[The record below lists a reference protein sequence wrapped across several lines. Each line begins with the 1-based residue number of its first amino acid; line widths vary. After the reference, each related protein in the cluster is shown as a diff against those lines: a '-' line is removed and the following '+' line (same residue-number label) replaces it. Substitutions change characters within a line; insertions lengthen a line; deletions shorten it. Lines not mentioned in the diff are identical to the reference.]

1 MAKNK
6 KISKTNALRELDTL
20 HIAYEC
26 TSYDCESFM
35 DGVSVAA
42 AIGKTC
48 DEVYKT
54 LVTVGASRANY
65 VFVIPADKELDLK
78 KAAAAVGEKSVAM
91 IHAKDIT
98 PTTGYVKGGCSPVGM
113 KKAFRTVIHAD
124 AQSLAKITV
133 SAGKLG
139 MQMTLAPADLQQAC
153 HAEFAAITHID

>member
-6 KISKTNALRELDTL
+6 KINKTNALRELDTL
-20 HIAYEC
+20 GIAYEC
-26 TSYDCESFM
+26 TTFDCDSFM

-54 LVTVGASRANY
+54 LVTVGTSRANY
-65 VFVIPADKELDLK
+65 VFVIPADCELDLK
-78 KAAAAVGEKSVAM
+78 RAAHAVGEKSVAM

-113 KKAFRTVIHAD
+113 KKPFRTVIHAA
-124 AQSLAKITV
+124 AQSLPTITV

-139 MQMTLAPADLQQAC
+139 MQMTLAPADLARAA
-153 HAEFAAITHID
+153 HAEFAEIIHQN

>member
-1 MAKNK
+1 MAKPK
-6 KISKTNALRELDTL
+6 KPTKTNALRELDTL
-20 HIAYEC
+20 GISYEC
-26 TSYDCESFM
+26 TSYDCDGFM

-42 AIGKTC
+42 AIGKSC
-48 DEVYKT
+48 DETYKT
-54 LVTVGASRANY
+54 LVTVGNSRSNY

-113 KKAFRTVIHAD
+113 KKAFRTVIHAAAAD
-124 AQSLAKITV
+124 LPTITV

-139 MQMTLAPADLQQAC
+139 MQMTLAPADLAWAC
-153 HAEFAAITHID
+153 KAEFAEIIH